1 MSQGGAKASLAI
13 AVRYAMTRLTV
24 GPTGKSKI
32 SNSSAIASDAFAPPC
47 DIEAIQIRPDRS

>member
-32 SNSSAIASDAFAPPC
+32 SHQCFFSKILKYFYQF
-47 DIEAIQIRPDRS
+47 EIQENQPSQS

>member
-24 GPTGKSKI
+24 GPTGKFKTKSLLVVSVVRNMLVMEYKLTVL
-32 SNSSAIASDAFAPPC
+32 
-47 DIEAIQIRPDRS
+47 R

>member
-32 SNSSAIASDAFAPPC
+32 SHQCFFFENFEIFLSI
-47 DIEAIQIRPDRS
+47 